1 MKPNF
6 PFWLSRP
13 IQDCHFYSKQLN
25 SGNTRAELS
34 ADPTVLPLTLAFF
47 LHGRGMLDKSPWP
60 IQCKSGTQGASSALV
75 NGLFCC
81 SPTKVQSISEATMP
95 HFRPW
100 WAESGCTLCNHFSKF
115 VDLAQNRKFPSE
127 FQIWNSNAPFGDLN
141 QSCAAISVQD
151 AIDRKKQGQNCR
163 VSRQFCP
170 WQ

>member
-47 LHGRGMLDKSPWP
+47 LHERGLLDRFPWP
-60 IQCKSGTQGASSALV
+60 VKCKTGTLGASFALV
-75 NGLFCC
+75 DGLFCC

-95 HFRPW
+95 IFVLD
-100 WAESGCTLCNHFSKF
+100 GLKF
-115 VDLAQNRKFPSE
+115 VAHYATTFLNLLISHILEFLFLFKLPSVE
-127 FQIWNSNAPFGDLN
+127 KTRA
-141 QSCAAISVQD
+141 
-151 AIDRKKQGQNCR
+151 
-163 VSRQFCP
+163 
-170 WQ
+170 